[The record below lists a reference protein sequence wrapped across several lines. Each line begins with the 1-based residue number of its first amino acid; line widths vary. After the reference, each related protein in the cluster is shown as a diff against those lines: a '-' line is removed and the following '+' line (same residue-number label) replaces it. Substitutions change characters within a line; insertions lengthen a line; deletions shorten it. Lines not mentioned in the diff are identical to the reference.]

1 MESPPFSWFASDDRS
16 QIVMFG
22 LENAGKTTLLYRLK
36 VKDWK
41 RQEIV
46 KDMEVLKCMD
56 PSYHYEEF
64 PGSGSHKAYGIWD
77 IPGGEVMRRM
87 WPMFYRYLR
96 ISAVL
101 FVVNTKDETVEDL
114 EKMELNRRLLHFL
127 LNEDELRCAAFVV
140 VLNTELT
147 REAFESDSEEA
158 RNEIEKHNAICNA
171 LNIPFLKTLQPHK
184 GRLTVA
190 PINCSEISRYDPEW
204 EAVIRGIETS
214 LGTIA
219 QGINLHV
226 ASD

>member
-1 MESPPFSWFASDDRS
+1 MESPPFSWFASDDRN

-46 KDMEVLKCMD
+46 KDMEVLKGMD

-64 PGSGSHKAYGIWD
+64 PAFGSFRYGIWD

-114 EKMELNRRLLHFL
+114 EKMDLNRRLLHFL

-140 VLNTELT
+140 ILNTELT
-147 REAFESDSEEA
+147 REAFEEDGEKAQSEK
-158 RNEIEKHNAICNA
+158 EKQAAICNA

-184 GRLTVA
+184 GRLKVA
-190 PINCSEISRYDPEW
+190 SINCSEISRFDPEW
-204 EAVIRGIETS
+204 ANVILGIEAS
-214 LGTIA
+214 LSTIA

-226 ASD
+226 SSG